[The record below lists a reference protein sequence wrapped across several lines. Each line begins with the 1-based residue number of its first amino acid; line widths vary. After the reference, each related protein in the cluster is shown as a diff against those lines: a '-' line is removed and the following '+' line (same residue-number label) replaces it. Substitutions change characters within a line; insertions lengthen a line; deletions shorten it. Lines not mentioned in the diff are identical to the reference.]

1 MTVTAASFRTS
12 FPEFENSAAYP
23 DDQVEFWIGVA
34 GQLVSE
40 DRWGTLYDF
49 GVELLVAHNL
59 TLGRRDQVAVAGG
72 GVGGASG
79 GVVSSK
85 SVDKVSV
92 SYDTGAATFEGAGD
106 LNTTMYGIRWNRL
119 ARMFGA
125 GGLQV

>member
-1 MTVTAASFRTS
+1 MTVTASSFRAD
-12 FPEFENSAAYP
+12 FPEFASTTNYP
-23 DDQVEFWIGVA
+23 DAQVDFWIDAA

-125 GGLQV
+125 GGLQI